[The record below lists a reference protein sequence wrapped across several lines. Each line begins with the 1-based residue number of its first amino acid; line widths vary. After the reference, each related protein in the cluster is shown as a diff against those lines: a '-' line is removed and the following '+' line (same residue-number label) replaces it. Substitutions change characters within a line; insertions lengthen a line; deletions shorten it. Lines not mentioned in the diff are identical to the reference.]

1 MKYTLKELRVRKNWT
16 QKETAKKLGV
26 STQTYNAW
34 EQNIGMV
41 KAKDANNVAHLFG
54 VTLDDIFFKYI
65 HENKS
70 C

>member
-1 MKYTLKELRVRKNWT
+1 MKRTMRELRAGKRWT
-16 QKETAKKLGV
+16 QKQTAERLNV

-34 EQNIGMV
+34 ENNPGMI
-41 KAKDANNVAHLFG
+41 KAKDANNIAHLFG
-54 VTLDDIFFKYI
+54 VTLDDIFFTPK